1 MSTFHKF
8 DRSGVPPYIAY
19 NLLKEALRE
28 ESKRS
33 IFATQMHQTE
43 SELAD
48 QRIDDEGNSIIKEE
62 TDQPPLP
69 SSNPPLDHQLAQ
81 AKKQRAKQAEQEIG
95 LQLALRYLGPDTF
108 EELEHCPHLPN
119 NVNGVLELAQRTHTE
134 PIDVVHQALQYV
146 RGATNPRATIAR
158 INQVVTYSPANF
170 PTELQ
175 KMKFAKEAISNKAE
189 FVPSAIG
196 FDDAY
201 PEHREQ
207 KFNGD
212 SGWHTWMVQRIDNI
226 TAEAARIGDHS
237 THVNHLQQTQVEDL
251 TMNFNYLN
259 QRLNDLETETT
270 NVNHVTANQQEED
283 KGNKKKKQIDKSKYK
298 YYCFFHGHTKNQNH
312 TSATC
317 TRLIVDETFRF
328 GKNQGK
334 LITAAM
340 KGATEPGTIDG
351 AEGCTDY
358 FTPFYSKSK
367 SK

>member
-1 MSTFHKF
+1 M
-8 DRSGVPPYIAY
+8 
-19 NLLKEALRE
+19 
-28 ESKRS
+28 
-33 IFATQMHQTE
+33 
-43 SELAD
+43 
-48 QRIDDEGNSIIKEE
+48 
-62 TDQPPLP
+62 
-69 SSNPPLDHQLAQ
+69 
-81 AKKQRAKQAEQEIG
+81 
-95 LQLALRYLGPDTF
+95 
-108 EELEHCPHLPN
+108 
-119 NVNGVLELAQRTHTE
+119 ELAQRTYTE

-158 INQVVTYSPANF
+158 INQVVTYSPGNF

-196 FDDAY
+196 FDNAY

-283 KGNKKKKQIDKSKYK
+283 KGNNKKKQIDKSKYK

-351 AEGCTDY
+351 AEGCNDY
-358 FTPFYSKSK
+358 FTPFYYKFK
-367 SK
+367 GK

>member
-1 MSTFHKF
+1 MSSFHETF
-8 DRSGVPPYIAY
+8 DRKDVPDHIAY
-19 NLLKEALRE
+19 QLLIETLRE
-28 ESKRS
+28 KSTHN
-33 IFATQMHQTE
+33 IFATQMHKTV
-43 SELAD
+43 SELD
-48 QRIDDEGNSIIKEE
+48 RQGIDDEGIKIIKEE

-81 AKKQRAKQAEQEIG
+81 AKKQKIKQAELEAGFQI
-95 LQLALRYLGPDTF
+95 AIRYLGRDII
-108 EELEHCPHLPN
+108 EELQSSPSLPKT
-119 NVNGVLELAQRTHTE
+119 VNGILELAESTHTE
-134 PIDVVHQALQYV
+134 PIDVIQQSLQYV
-146 RGATNPRATIAR
+146 RKATTTRTTIAR
-158 INQVVTYSPANF
+158 IKQVVTYSPNNF
-170 PTELQ
+170 STEFQ
-175 KMKFAKEAISNKAE
+175 QVKFAKEAISNKAE

-196 FDDAY
+196 FDNAF
-201 PEHREQ
+201 PEHRAQ

-237 THVNHLQQTQVEDL
+237 MHVNHLSEDL